1 MMLLIE
7 VFPAPD
13 FPINK
18 TFFFAMAFFYEKT
31 MTAKDPKMVKPAE
44 EHPNEE
50 MQIEKSAEAIIKGT
64 ETDFNSGLF

>member
-1 MMLLIE
+1 
-7 VFPAPD
+7 
-13 FPINK
+13 
-18 TFFFAMAFFYEKT
+18 
-31 MTAKDPKMVKPAE
+31 MTAKDPKMAKPAE